1 MELIEP
7 TFSYNKSN
15 IDAYNGTYERT
26 WVEDPN
32 NKLTGG
38 KWEDNIGKVSSGGTT
53 PIVEGRM
60 MNEYYL
66 RNVYHGNGSYYNAD
80 GSVNPQ
86 GGPKTG
92 MIRTEKDMAWVKD
105 MIAAGY
111 EFQPGKTVAKNK
123 IWYGDY
129 IYADSNNNGVYGDDN
144 DYTFQKTSNKPK
156 YNFGFQAS
164 AAWKGFDLSMVWAG
178 AAGFSIYWGA
188 TTGYNAAS
196 TEWGSTIAQR
206 VAENHYF
213 YNPEN
218 PDDPRTNIN
227 AKYPRMA
234 YIDGYVQNR
243 HGNTTLWLYKGDYI
257 KLKNLSL
264 GYTLPKNWVS
274 KIAMQNARVY
284 VSAENLLTITGFE
297 GQDPESATGMG
308 YSPFRTIAIGANITF

>member
-1 MELIEP
+1 
-7 TFSYNKSN
+7 
-15 IDAYNGTYERT
+15 
-26 WVEDPN
+26 
-32 NKLTGG
+32 
-38 KWEDNIGKVSSGGTT
+38 
-53 PIVEGRM
+53 
-60 MNEYYL
+60 
-66 RNVYHGNGSYYNAD
+66 
-80 GSVNPQ
+80 
-86 GGPKTG
+86 

-188 TTGYNAAS
+188 TPGYNAAS

-274 KIAMQNARVY
+274 KIAMQNARIY

>member
-1 MELIEP
+1 
-7 TFSYNKSN
+7 
-15 IDAYNGTYERT
+15 
-26 WVEDPN
+26 
-32 NKLTGG
+32 
-38 KWEDNIGKVSSGGTT
+38 
-53 PIVEGRM
+53 
-60 MNEYYL
+60 
-66 RNVYHGNGSYYNAD
+66 
-80 GSVNPQ
+80 
-86 GGPKTG
+86 
-92 MIRTEKDMAWVKD
+92 MAWVKD

-144 DYTFQKTSNKPK
+144 DYTFQKLPISLNTISVFRPLPHGKDSTSLWYGQELPD
-156 YNFGFQAS
+156 S
-164 AAWKGFDLSMVWAG
+164 AYIG
-178 AAGFSIYWGA
+178 GA

>member
-1 MELIEP
+1 MGAIANSLLKWESTTSVNFGIDVNLLKNRLSISADLYQKKTDGILYRPTIPYVFGTMTAPRQNLAKVSNKGVELSLGWRDNIGGVSYSINGN
-7 TFSYNKSN
+7 FSYNKSN

-164 AAWKGFDLSMVWAG
+164 AACSPRRLTLLPNSST
-178 AAGFSIYWGA
+178 AA
-188 TTGYNAAS
+188 
-196 TEWGSTIAQR
+196 
-206 VAENHYF
+206 
-213 YNPEN
+213 P
-218 PDDPRTNIN
+218 
-227 AKYPRMA
+227 
-234 YIDGYVQNR
+234 
-243 HGNTTLWLYKGDYI
+243 
-257 KLKNLSL
+257 
-264 GYTLPKNWVS
+264 
-274 KIAMQNARVY
+274 
-284 VSAENLLTITGFE
+284 
-297 GQDPESATGMG
+297 
-308 YSPFRTIAIGANITF
+308 

>member
-1 MELIEP
+1 MSNKGVELSLGWRDNIGGVSYSINGN
-7 TFSYNKSN
+7 FSYNKSN

-144 DYTFQKTSNKPK
+144 DYTFQKLPISLNTISVFRPLPHGKDSTSLWYGQELPD
-156 YNFGFQAS
+156 S
-164 AAWKGFDLSMVWAG
+164 AYIGGQPQDTTPHLLNGVVLSHNG
-178 AAGFSIYWGA
+178 LLKIII
-188 TTGYNAAS
+188 
-196 TEWGSTIAQR
+196 STIPKIRMIHVPTSTQNIR
-206 VAENHYF
+206 V
-213 YNPEN
+213 
-218 PDDPRTNIN
+218 
-227 AKYPRMA
+227 
-234 YIDGYVQNR
+234 
-243 HGNTTLWLYKGDYI
+243 WLI
-257 KLKNLSL
+257 
-264 GYTLPKNWVS
+264 
-274 KIAMQNARVY
+274 
-284 VSAENLLTITGFE
+284 
-297 GQDPESATGMG
+297 
-308 YSPFRTIAIGANITF
+308 